1 MAEAEPGSAFVIQL
15 GRVTRPQVNL
25 PAAILGNRR
34 ETGARQILHDHL
46 AARPGLGNYLHAA
59 PARSAAFVTGHMRIS
74 NYPTGERRDA
84 THRALTTTTYEVKAL
99 VLAKWLVSKRLLDT
113 REKAGH
119 GFHIGV
125 CVVS

>member
-1 MAEAEPGSAFVIQL
+1 MD
-15 GRVTRPQVNL
+15 L
-25 PAAILGNRR
+25 PAAIFGNGCKPGECQLLRDPL
-34 ETGARQILHDHL
+34 TAQAKTAPPL
-46 AARPGLGNYLHAA
+46 AAQPGLDNYLHAA